1 MVNTHSKIWVRRFT
15 RAIQHNMLRTRFFLG
30 FLSLVIILLAMAMYS
45 MRSTRNL
52 TDTITAITSEN
63 YQVLRDLQDAKM
75 SGSSIT
81 QALFLAEQGHTVRA
95 RALAEREV
103 NKLERS
109 VTEYRTNIGTTMYPS
124 QSRRF
129 QEAGYRSVAYTRLF
143 IDPET
148 PQSIRDTLNATLSVV
163 IQEMSHN
170 ANDLERRFID
180 NVSIKAERSKY
191 TAEKTQTYVFVA
203 VTIAILGSLYV
214 SWMLVLWILKPIRQL
229 AAQFHLISQGN
240 YGLQVPMLSG
250 DELGLLAKSFNHMSS
265 KLKLYSDQT
274 SEQILLLQRTIQRTF
289 ASFPHP
295 ILIMRDD
302 NQVEYS
308 NPAANRFLSE
318 LGYNPNDSIVDFLQQ
333 HMDTIFQAESDY
345 LPENLNEALTFRI
358 GSQERHYLPRI
369 LQLRDP
375 SAPKLGMAI
384 ILDDITSMRLV
395 DGIKTNLISTVSHE
409 IKNPLTTMRM
419 AIHLL
424 IEKNVGPL
432 NDRQTELAEMIRDE
446 SERML
451 DTLDGL
457 LELARI
463 DHRDQIINK
472 DVCDVHD
479 VVLSVILEHQE
490 LAALRSIVLEMDID
504 DRQPKIMADIRI
516 LCHILRNY
524 TSNACKYANPGTIV
538 IRTESMGNFLRF
550 SVIDGGP
557 GIDKDIHNKLF
568 ERFWRIPGESQAGTG
583 LGLAIVKQMAES
595 HGGKVG
601 LDSDTGMGSTFWFD
615 IPQK

>member
-1 MVNTHSKIWVRRFT
+1 MDNNSTKGWIQRVT
-15 RAIQHNMLRTRFFLG
+15 RVVQQNMLRTRFLLG
-30 FLSLVIILLAMAMYS
+30 FLSLAIILLAMAMYS
-45 MRSTRNL
+45 IRSTRNL
-52 TDTITAITSEN
+52 TDTISAITSEN
-63 YQVLRDLQDAKM
+63 YLVLRSLQDAKL
-75 SGSSIT
+75 SGSYIMQS
-81 QALFLAEQGHTVRA
+81 LLLSEQGQFLRA
-95 RALAEREV
+95 RALAEREI
-103 NKLERS
+103 NRLERS
-109 VTEYRTNIGTTMYPS
+109 ITEYQTQIGISMYPS
-124 QSRRF
+124 QSQRF
-129 QEAGYRSVAYTRLF
+129 QDAGLRSVAYTRLF
-143 IDPET
+143 IDPLT
-148 PQSIRDTLNATLSVV
+148 SDAVRDTLTSTLGVV
-163 IQEMSHN
+163 ILEMSHS
-170 ANDLERRFID
+170 AADLERRFID
-180 NVSIKAERSKY
+180 NISIKAERSKF
-191 TAEKTQTYVFVA
+191 TADNTQTYVFIA
-203 VTIAILGSLYV
+203 VLIAIFGSIYV

-229 AAQFHLISQGN
+229 ATQFQLISQGN
-240 YGLQVPMLSG
+240 YGLQVPILSG
-250 DELGLLAKSFNHMSS
+250 DELGLLARSFNQMSS

-274 SEQILLLQRTIQRTF
+274 SEKILMLQRTIQRTF

-308 NPAANRFLSE
+308 NPAADRFLNE
-318 LGYNPNDSIVDFLQQ
+318 LGYDNEVSIIDFLQEN
-333 HMDTIFQAESDY
+333 MDTIIPGESDY

-375 SAPKLGMAI
+375 SVPKLGMAI

-409 IKNPLTTMRM
+409 IKNPLTTIRM

-451 DTLDGL
+451 ETLDGL

-472 DVCDVHD
+472 DHCMIHSLVK
-479 VVLSVILEHQE
+479 SVIDEHTE
-490 LAALRSIVLEMDID
+490 LAALRSIKLEMEID
-504 DRQPKIMADIRI
+504 ERYPEIKADTRI
-516 LCHILRNY
+516 VRHILRNF
-524 TSNACKYANPGTIV
+524 TSNACKYADPGKVRIKTGAK
-538 IRTESMGNFLRF
+538 GNYLRF
-550 SVIDGGP
+550 SVIDEGP
-557 GIDKDIHNKLF
+557 GINLDIHDKLF
-568 ERFWRIPGESQAGTG
+568 ERFWRIPGESQSGTG
-583 LGLAIVKQMAES
+583 LGLSIVKQMAES

-601 LDSDTGMGSTFWFD
+601 VESNSDTGSTFWVD